1 MTWKAKI
8 YLLAVYLVGLT
19 ITFLAFLEIN
29 KNILLTILLWVI
41 IATPFEIKPI
51 RVSTDLQYT
60 LSFAIHLSLL
70 IIYGPWVAIVVA
82 TFVTAITD
90 LIAKKGIIKLVFNIG
105 QFSITLYLAGLIF
118 TFLKKSGGGF
128 LLLPNDILAF
138 ICTAGLY
145 VFANLLLVAAI
156 IALTQKRNVLYV
168 LKMYLKMVFMHFATL
183 APLSMLMVLLYKEQ
197 PLTMILIVPPLVL
210 AHTSFRSYA
219 SLKLE
224 TRKTLE
230 TLADFVDCRDHYT
243 AEHSKRV
250 AEYANAIAEEMDIQ
264 DVDREI
270 IELAGRVHDLGK
282 ISISD
287 SILLKCDALTGEE
300 MKIVNSHPDVAYN
313 ILKSLNMYKT
323 GSIIVR
329 QHHERY
335 DGLGYPQGL
344 KDKNIHIG
352 ARIIAVTDAFD
363 AMTSDRPYRKAM
375 SDEEAISELKR
386 NAGKQFDPAV
396 VEAFLKVL
404 SEKKN
409 QLGVS

>member
-1 MTWKAKI
+1 MTWKARI
-8 YLLAVYLVGLT
+8 YLLAVYVLGLT
-19 ITFLAFLEIN
+19 ITIFAFSEIN
-29 KNILLTILLWVI
+29 KNILLTILIWII
-41 IATPFEIKPI
+41 IATPFEIRPI
-51 RVSTDLQYT
+51 RITTDLQHT

-82 TFVTAITD
+82 TFVTVIAD
-90 LIAKKGIIKLVFNIG
+90 LIEKKGITKLIFNVS
-105 QFSITLYLAGLIF
+105 QFSITLYIAGAVFSLF
-118 TFLKKSGGGF
+118 KKSNIIF
-128 LLLPNDILAF
+128 LVPDDILAF
-138 ICTAGLY
+138 ICAAGLY
-145 VFANLLLVAAI
+145 VFTNLFLVAAI
-156 IALTQKRNVLYV
+156 VALTQKRSVFYV
-168 LKMYLKMVFMHFATL
+168 LKWDLKMVFLHFTTL

-219 SLKLE
+219 SLKIE

-250 AEYANAIAEEMDIQ
+250 AEYANAIAEEMGMQ
-264 DVDREI
+264 DADKEL

-287 SILLKCDALTGEE
+287 SLLLKCDTLTDEE
-300 MKIVNSHPDVAYN
+300 MKAIKSHPDVAYN

-323 GSIIVR
+323 GSIIVK

-352 ARIIAVTDAFD
+352 ARIIAVADAFD

-375 SDEEAISELKR
+375 SEEEAISELKI

-396 VEAFLKVL
+396 VNAFLKVL
-404 SEKKN
+404 SEKRN